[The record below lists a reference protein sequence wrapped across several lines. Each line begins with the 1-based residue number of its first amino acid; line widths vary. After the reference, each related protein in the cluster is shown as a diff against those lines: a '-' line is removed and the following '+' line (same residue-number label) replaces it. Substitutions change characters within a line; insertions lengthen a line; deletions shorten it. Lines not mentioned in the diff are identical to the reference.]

1 MNENREYSRFRQHP
15 TQITKAFALQRLFY
29 LKHKGS
35 NADEAELVGML
46 TNLNREDE

>member
-15 TQITKAFALQRLFY
+15 KQITKAFVLQGIFY
-29 LKHKGS
+29 LKNKGL

-46 TNLNREDE
+46 TI